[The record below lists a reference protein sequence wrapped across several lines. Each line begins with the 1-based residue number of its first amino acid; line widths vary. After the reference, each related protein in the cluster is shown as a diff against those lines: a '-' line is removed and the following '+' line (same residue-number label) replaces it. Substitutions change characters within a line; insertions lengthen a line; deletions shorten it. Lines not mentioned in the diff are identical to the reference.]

1 MEQTTQII
9 EQIAETTEQAMQ
21 YQFAFTPDKFMSA
34 LPIMGKGMLG
44 IFIVTGIIILTVAIL
59 NRATA
64 KKKPKEDK

>member
-21 YQFAFTPDKFMSA
+21 YQFAFTPDKFMGA
-34 LPIMGKGMLG
+34 LPIMGKGMIG

-64 KKKPKEDK
+64 PKKPKENK